1 MHSRILAAV
10 TGLIRS
16 QVILAIS
23 SKWNLNIVV
32 RVSNEPTSTDV
43 ITATSIIPKKLSGN
57 SKLAST

>member
-16 QVILAIS
+16 QVISAIS

-57 SKLAST
+57 SKLASR